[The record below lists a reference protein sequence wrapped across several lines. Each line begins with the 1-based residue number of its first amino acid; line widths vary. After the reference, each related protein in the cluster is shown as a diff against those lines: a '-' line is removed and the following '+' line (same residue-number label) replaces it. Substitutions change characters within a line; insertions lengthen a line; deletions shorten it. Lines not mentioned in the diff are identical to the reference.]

1 MQHGFRQSR
10 SCLTNLIET
19 IEQWTEIL
27 DEGDG
32 VDVAYLDFKKA
43 FDLVSHE
50 HLIYKLSKYGIKG
63 KILGWIKDFLKDR
76 TQRVVIR
83 GTASSMRV
91 VTSGVPQGSILGP
104 ILFLIFIND
113 LPLGILSALSLFAD
127 DSKLFSRI
135 INGRNMKIVNDVNG
149 AQNLQNDLNA
159 VLEWANKW
167 KMEFNVSKCKI
178 MHLGH
183 NNPKNS

>member
-1 MQHGFRQSR
+1 MG
-10 SCLTNLIET
+10 
-19 IEQWTEIL
+19 
-27 DEGDG
+27 
-32 VDVAYLDFKKA
+32 
-43 FDLVSHE
+43 
-50 HLIYKLSKYGIKG
+50 
-63 KILGWIKDFLKDR
+63 
-76 TQRVVIR
+76 QRVVIG

-91 VTSGVPQGSILGP
+91 VTSGVLQGSILGP
-104 ILFLIFIND
+104 ILFLNFIND

-135 INGRNMKIVNDVNG
+135 INGRNMKIVND
-149 AQNLQNDLNA
+149 LNA

-183 NNPKNS
+183 NNPKNSYSMGGLTLEETEEERVLGPRGTYCQ